1 MAVLEETG
9 GGARELPKERFNPIR
24 WVRKNLFSTWYNVIL
39 SAVAGYIIYIAVS
52 GIWQWGIA
60 DAIWQAENY
69 RECLEINKANKANGA
84 CWAGVIVWFEAI
96 IYGRYPDSEHWRI
109 NLGVIILALW
119 LAPLWLPR
127 VKMKTLVGLSTV
139 VFYPFLAAYLFMGGD
154 KGIFLQ
160 VMFSAAIVVFIV
172 NSVHSAIGVL
182 SGNSLPE
189 FVISTFRLG
198 GMSEKAQRNV
208 LLAGTLGLFVIV
220 YALQLGWTIPGVS
233 WVRWGGLFLTLVIS
247 GIGITTA
254 LPMGIVLALGRR
266 SELPVIRVLCI
277 TFIEVF
283 RSVPLI
289 TVLFMATTMFPLFLP
304 EGFTLNKLVQVIVA
318 VCLFSS
324 CYMAEIVRGGLQ
336 ALPKGQY
343 EAADA
348 MGLGYSKTMALVIMP
363 QALKYMIPNIV
374 GNFIGLLK
382 DTTLVTIVGLFDI
395 LNMIQA
401 ASQDV
406 PWRGLHKEPL
416 FVGALIFF
424 VLCFAMSRYSQHLE
438 VKLSAGEYDR

>member
-1 MAVLEETG
+1 MVVATNDTG
-9 GGARELPKERFNPIR
+9 GMAQKPEQRISPIQWLRE
-24 WVRKNLFSTWYNVIL
+24 NLFNTWYNAIL
-39 SAVAGYIIYIAVS
+39 TIVALLIIYKTVAVL
-52 GIWQWGIA
+52 WQWGIA
-60 DAIWQAENY
+60 DAVWQAENY
-69 RECLEINKANKANGA
+69 RECLNKNPNGA
-84 CWAGVIVWFEAI
+84 CWAGVIVWFNAI
-96 IYGRYPDSEHWRI
+96 IYGRFPAAEQWRV
-109 NLGVIILALW
+109 NLAVILLAVW

-127 VKMKTLVGLSTV
+127 VRVKTVLGLSTV

-160 VMFSAAIVVFIV
+160 VMFSAAILVLAA
-172 NSVHSAIGVL
+172 NTLHAACGVL
-182 SGNSLPE
+182 ADRSLPE
-189 FVISTFRLG
+189 TLINFSGLG
-198 GMSEKAQRNV
+198 SMSEKMQRNI
-208 LLAGTLGLFVIV
+208 LLLIFFAAFVVI
-220 YALQLGWTIPGVS
+220 YSLQMGWTVPRVS

-247 GIGITTA
+247 
-254 LPMGIVLALGRR
+254 V
-266 SELPVIRVLCI
+266 RVLSI
-277 TFIEVF
+277 AFIELF

-318 VCLFSS
+318 VCLFSA

-336 ALPKGQY
+336 AIPKGQY
-343 EAADA
+343 EAAHA
-348 MGLGYSKTMALVIMP
+348 MGLSYWKSMSLIIMP

-374 GNFIGLLK
+374 GSFMGLLK
-382 DTTLVTIVGLFDI
+382 DTTLVMIIGLFDI

-424 VLCFAMSRYSQHLE
+424 ILCFAMSKYSQRLE
-438 VKLSAGEYDR
+438 AKLSTDHDA